1 MRNYFGSKRLIFFIL
16 SAFLIQQILLQSSCA
31 HIIPPT
37 GGDKDT
43 LPPVPVKSSPKDSV
57 LHYNGNKITIEFN
70 EFIELD
76 KPFENVILSPNPTKQ
91 PVVES
96 RLKTLTVRLK
106 DSLLPNTTY
115 SIDFG
120 NAIKDINEGNIL
132 KDYKFVFST
141 GSTIDTKELSGKVI
155 LAENGKIDST
165 LIVTLYKNTD
175 DSAVAKKK
183 PFYYTR
189 LKGDGSFR
197 FSNLPAGKFA
207 LYALKDANGN
217 KQYDSP
223 TEMFAFAG
231 NIIETTDSTAPV
243 TLYAYAEEKEKPK
256 PASGTVKTEK
266 RLVYANNLENRHQS
280 LIEPFTLTFLKPLKY
295 FDSTKISFLDSTH
308 RPVTGYQWIK
318 DSSNKK
324 LTLRYQWQPG
334 MVYQLIL
341 QKAFAADTMG
351 YQLSKIDTLNFSAK
365 KPEEYGSLR
374 LKFTNFDKSKNPV
387 LQFVLQD
394 KVVKSVVI
402 TDAVWSEKLVNP
414 GDYELRVLY
423 DDNKN
428 GIWDP
433 GKFFGVHKQPE
444 KVVPVAAKL
453 TIKANW
459 ENENIVDLKQ

>member
-1 MRNYFGSKRLIFFIL
+1 MRNYSGNKRLIHFIL
-16 SAFLIQQILLQSSCA
+16 SLLLIQQILLQSSCA

-43 LPPVPVKSSPKDSV
+43 LPPVVIKSTPKDSI
-57 LHYNGNKITIEFN
+57 LNFKGNKITIDFN

-76 KPFENVILSPNPTKQ
+76 RPFENVILSPNPNKQ

-96 RLKTLTVRLK
+96 RLKTVTVRLK

-132 KDYKFVFST
+132 KNYKFIVST

-165 LIVTLYKNTD
+165 LIVTLYNSLD
-175 DSAVAKKK
+175 DSAVANKK

-189 LKGDGSFR
+189 LNGDGTFH
-197 FSNLPAGKFA
+197 FGNLPAGKFA

-223 TEMFAFAG
+223 AEIFAFAS
-231 NIIETTDSTAPV
+231 NIIEMADSTAPV
-243 TLYAYAEEKEKPK
+243 TLYAYAEEKETPK
-256 PASGTVKTEK
+256 SSGGTVKAEK
-266 RLVYANNLENRHQS
+266 RLIYTNNLENRHQS
-280 LIEPFTLTFLKPLKY
+280 LIEPFTFTFLKPLKY
-295 FDSTKISFLDSTH
+295 FDSTKISFLDST
-308 RPVTGYQWIK
+308 RKPVTGYHWIK

-334 MVYQLIL
+334 MVYQLIM
-341 QKAFAADTMG
+341 QKDFAADTMG
-351 YQLSKIDTLNFSAK
+351 YQLSKTDTLNFSAK

-374 LKFTNFDKSKNPV
+374 LKFTSLDKSKNPV

-414 GDYELRVLY
+414 GDYELRILY
-423 DDNKN
+423 DNNKN
-428 GIWDP
+428 GVWDP

-459 ENENIVDLKQ
+459 ENENVIDLKQ